1 MDQRKKLAE
10 LIQRTSG
17 AGRQIAVYQ
26 GIVKSVEG
34 LTCTCTFGSVDV
46 SGIRLRASESE
57 DDSQLLLTP
66 AVGSAVTVGSLSGD
80 LSQLVVIQV
89 DRVQSITINGGKLGG
104 LVNIGA
110 LTDKLNELVKA
121 FNSHTHQ
128 VTTSGTATSQTGTAA
143 APLSKASSLNRS
155 DYEDTTINH

>member
-1 MDQRKKLAE
+1 ME
-10 LIQRTSG
+10 LIARAAG
-17 AGRQIAVYQ
+17 GGRQIAVYQ

-46 SGIRLRASESE
+46 SGIRLRASETE
-57 DDSQLLLTP
+57 DDSQMLITP

-80 LSQLVVIQV
+80 LAQLVVIQV

-110 LTDKLNELVKA
+110 LTDKLNELVDA
-121 FNSHTHQ
+121 FNNHIHP
-128 VTTSGTATSQTGTAA
+128 VKTSGNAVEQEGTASEVLIKA
-143 APLSKASSLNRS
+143 NSLSRD
-155 DYEDTTINH
+155 DYEDKKINH